1 MVLNCTNG
9 TFKKFGK
16 ESDMIIINAIL
27 ALSIIGFA
35 AGGTLAVACKIF
47 YVVEDP
53 RLEAVKNA
61 LPGIN
66 CGGCGFAGCAG
77 AAKAVVSGKAD
88 ANVCLVGGF
97 EVTRKISEILGV
109 HVIDTGPVTAVAGC
123 TGGVRAETKYYYKG
137 LNVCRAEYLLY
148 GGDKTCETGCL
159 GDGDCVRAC
168 MFDAIRMGPDGFPE
182 IDEKKCRGCGKCVAA
197 CPRGVLSLMS
207 LTEKLIHLNRT
218 DECLAPC
225 RQKCPAQ
232 VDMPRAIRYI
242 REKDYAKALL
252 KIKERNPLVLCTGRV
267 CAHPCE
273 NICRRNIS
281 DQGVAICQL
290 QRFVGE
296 WEINSGHRIPIL
308 CAPQTDHRIAVIG
321 GGPSGLS
328 CAYFL
333 RRMGHQPT
341 VFEKN
346 PRLGGMLRYGITEYR
361 LPKRVVDWDIN
372 GILELG
378 VKTRKNMTLG
388 KDFSFDD
395 LKSEGFQAVSLG
407 MGAWVIPPLRV
418 DGEYSKGVVSSL
430 DFLSRVGTGM
440 ADITNAFVVVIGESN
455 TAMDCARSAVRLGA
469 DTVTVICPVR
479 QKDMSARKNDVT
491 RAIEEGV
498 VIHFLTVPTRIDSD
512 ENGNASHIEYAYVEP
527 VTEAEGEIGKK
538 ISGFEEKI
546 AATLIISAHE
556 RKPDLK
562 YLLNGQKNGYG
573 FTPSPKRTLDA
584 DKNTLMASPP
594 NIFATGDMHTGRA
607 SVIAAVAEGRRAA
620 RSIHYLLTQG
630 TIPYSDKIQKRIN
643 PKSILR
649 KVPISEHI
657 SKVMVPELPVS
668 LRKSSFIEEVQGT
681 ITEAQALKEASR
693 CLRCGTLC
701 NDR

>member
-1 MVLNCTNG
+1 
-9 TFKKFGK
+9 
-16 ESDMIIINAIL
+16 MIIMNAIL
-27 ALSIIGFA
+27 ALSIIAFV
-35 AGGTLAVACKIF
+35 AGGILALASKFF
-47 YVVEDP
+47 YVFEDP
-53 RLEAVKNA
+53 RLKAIKDA

-77 AAKAVVSGKAD
+77 AAKAILSGKAEP
-88 ANVCLVGGF
+88 NVCLVGGF
-97 EVTRKISEILGV
+97 EVTRKISEILGI
-109 HVIDTGPVTAVAGC
+109 HIIDAGPITAVAGC
-123 TGGVRAETKYYYKG
+123 TGGVRAETKYHYKG
-137 LNVCRAEYLLY
+137 LGVCRAEYLLY
-148 GGDKTCETGCL
+148 GGAKTCEIGCL

-168 MFDAIRMGPDGFPE
+168 MFDAIHIGPDRFPE
-182 IDEKKCRGCGKCVAA
+182 IDENKCRGCGKCVAA

-207 LTEKLIHLNRT
+207 LTDKLIHLNRT

-242 REKDYAKALL
+242 RKRDYSKALL

-290 QRFVGE
+290 ERFVGE
-296 WEINSGHRIPIL
+296 WEINSGHRIPIC
-308 CAPQTDHRIAVIG
+308 CAPETDHRIAIIG

-341 VFEKN
+341 IFEKN

-395 LKSEGFQAVSLG
+395 LKSEGFQAIFLG
-407 MGAWVIPPLRV
+407 MGAWVIPSLCV
-418 DGEYSKGVVSSL
+418 DGEYANGVVSSL
-430 DFLSRVGTGM
+430 DFLSHVGTGI
-440 ADITNAFVVVIGESN
+440 ADFTHSFVVVIGESN

-469 DTVTVICPVR
+469 EMVTVICPVR
-479 QKDMSARKNDVT
+479 QEDMSARKNDVT

-498 VIHFLTVPTRIDSD
+498 VIHFLTSPTRIYSD
-512 ENGNASHIEYAYVEP
+512 ENGNVSDIEYGYVEP
-527 VTEAEGEIGKK
+527 VTKKKGAIGKK
-538 ISGFEEKI
+538 ISGSEKKI
-546 AATLIISAHE
+546 AVTRIISAYE
-556 RKPDLK
+556 RKPDLE
-562 YLLNGQKNGYG
+562 YLLNVQKNEYD
-573 FTPSPKRTLDA
+573 FTSSPKWTLDA
-584 DKNTLMASPP
+584 EKNTLMASLP
-594 NIFATGDMHTGRA
+594 NIFAAGDMHTGRA
-607 SVIAAVAEGRRAA
+607 SVIGAVAGGRRAA

-643 PKSILR
+643 SKSILR

-657 SKVMVPELPVS
+657 PKVMVQELPVS
-668 LRKSSFIEEVQGT
+668 IRKKSFIEEVQGT
-681 ITEAQALKEASR
+681 ITETQALKEASR

-701 NDR
+701 NDQ